1 MKKQRQN
8 KLLKMKKIRAK
19 QMITFSKSKVLPQER
34 KEFKKQRKKQTS
46 RWTKHL
52 AVLWS
57 LSLKKWLQRNLQ
69 RNLKRS

>member
-19 QMITFSKSKVLPQER
+19 QMITFSKSKALPQER
-34 KEFKKQRKKQTS
+34 KECKKQRKKQTS